1 MQTDEINTS
10 STTSASTSAE
20 NIGSYNNEWG
30 EKLKAFGG
38 NYEQFNKPFSRT
50 ELGDGQ
56 AMSVSECARISAVHN
71 SRQRAGSAMNAQL
84 GADIEWA
91 DARINEEKLVG
102 KQITRGI
109 HQANNVLLTNEL
121 IYRVGRIPL
130 HAEQRT
136 LQLKQMKNNVAR
148 LREQVKAS
156 VSHLTAEVGNNESVD
171 IDFTAIDVDEK

>member
-1 MQTDEINTS
+1 MQTDEIGNNA
-10 STTSASTSAE
+10 ASQSEVSE

-38 NYEQFNKPFSRT
+38 DYEQFNKPFSRE

-56 AMSVSECARISAVHN
+56 AMSVAECARLTAVHN

-84 GADIEWA
+84 DADLEWG
-91 DARINEEKLVG
+91 DVRIKEQKLIG
-102 KQITRGI
+102 KQLTRGI

-136 LQLKQMKNNVAR
+136 LQLQQMQNNVAR
-148 LREQVKAS
+148 LREQVK
-156 VSHLTAEVGNNESVD
+156 VSATHLTAETGDSESID
-171 IDFTAIDVDEK
+171 IDFTAIDVDEA